1 MICACG
7 WATLLNF
14 AGDKDGATQK
24 FSRQM
29 FIVQTYAE
37 EFGNDQNLQSINR

>member
-1 MICACG
+1 MICA

-24 FSRQM
+24 FTRQM
-29 FIVQTYAE
+29 FIVQIYM
-37 EFGNDQNLQSINR
+37 QRNLEITKIYKV